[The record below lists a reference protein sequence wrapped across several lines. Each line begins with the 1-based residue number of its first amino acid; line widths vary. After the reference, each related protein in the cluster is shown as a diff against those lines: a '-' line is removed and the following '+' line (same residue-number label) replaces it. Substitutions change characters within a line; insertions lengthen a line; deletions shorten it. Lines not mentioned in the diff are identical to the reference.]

1 MAEHHE
7 KVLPP
12 TDDLLCGRWPNGSMS
27 AAAIM
32 DANKVGQVEV
42 EIPGPELGYVLVAPT
57 TVGICGTDLELLH
70 GTASYVRDG
79 RATMPHVFGHEWV
92 GRVVAIAGNCHYS
105 RQLQIGDRVVGQ
117 TMLSCGGCRACQRGR
132 RNECSQLKEVGLY
145 GQQGAAAEF
154 IRLPAQ
160 SLTKVPPGV
169 DDFAAALA
177 EPAVT
182 VLAALDKVGVFP
194 GERVLVF
201 GTGTMGLLAV
211 QMARRVA
218 GTVDVVG
225 IDDAGIG
232 AALRMGAEHAFLP
245 GEARDGEYDVVI
257 EASGAVPALLEALR
271 VADVGGRIAAVGV
284 PSDPLPAVD
293 ASELVLRGV
302 TMTGV
307 RHGLD
312 YYERALRLFSEGVLS
327 AKGMIADVFE
337 LADVD
342 KAFELLERGRR
353 AAPKVALSLTPRP

>member
-1 MAEHHE
+1 M
-7 KVLPP
+7 
-12 TDDLLCGRWPNGSMS
+12 
-27 AAAIM
+27 
-32 DANKVGQVEV
+32 
-42 EIPGPELGYVLVAPT
+42 
-57 TVGICGTDLELLH
+57 
-70 GTASYVRDG
+70 
-79 RATMPHVFGHEWV
+79 
-92 GRVVAIAGNCHYS
+92 
-105 RQLQIGDRVVGQ
+105 
-117 TMLSCGGCRACQRGR
+117 
-132 RNECSQLKEVGLY
+132 KEVGLY

-154 IRLPAQ
+154 IRPPRPVPDQGPAGRRR
-160 SLTKVPPGV
+160 LRRG
-169 DDFAAALA
+169 ARGARGHGARG
-177 EPAVT
+177 
-182 VLAALDKVGVFP
+182 LDKVGVFP

-218 GTVDVVG
+218 GRSTWST
-225 IDDAGIG
+225 INDAGIG

-312 YYERALRLFSEGVLS
+312 YYERALRLFAEGVLS

-342 KAFELLERGRR
+342 QAFELLERGRR

>member
-1 MAEHHE
+1 MSEHHD

-12 TDDLLCGRWPNGSMS
+12 TDDLLCGRWPNGSMT
-27 AAAIM
+27 AAAVLE
-32 DANKVGQVEV
+32 AGKVGPVQL

-70 GTASYVRDG
+70 GTASYVKDG
-79 RATMPHVFGHEWV
+79 RAVMPHVFGHEWV
-92 GRVVAIAGNCHYS
+92 GRVVAIAGNCQYS
-105 RQLQIGDRVVGQ
+105 RQLEIGDRVVGQ
-117 TMLSCGGCRACQRGR
+117 TMLSCGGCRACQRGH

-194 GERVLVF
+194 GERVLVM

-225 IDDAGIG
+225 VDDAGIG
-232 AALRMGAEHAFLP
+232 TALRMGAEHAFLP
-245 GEARDGEYDVVI
+245 GEAKDGAYDVVI
-257 EASGAVPALLEALR
+257 EASGAVSALLESLR
-271 VADVGGRIAAVGV
+271 VADIGGRIAAVGV
-284 PSDPLPAVD
+284 PNATLPSVD
-293 ASELVLRGV
+293 AAEMVLRGV
-302 TMTGV
+302 TMVGV

-312 YYERALRLFSEGVLS
+312 YYERALRLFEEGVLS
-327 AKGMIADVFE
+327 AKGMIADVFP
-337 LADVD
+337 LAAADE
-342 KAFELLERGRR
+342 AFDLLENGRR
-353 AAPKVALSLTPRP
+353 AAPKVALSVTSRP